1 MTPRRPT
8 RPVTPAVAALS
19 RATHA
24 AQSERL
30 RGRFLLLWR
39 TLPTNWTLPT
49 PVPEFVFCPWR
60 KWRFDLAWPASVG
73 GVALELNG
81 GIYRARGSHTGPKG
95 QERDA
100 EKALAATALGW
111 LPIALTSGQ
120 IDRRRVEIVALLVDA
135 YRPPTWAIEQDR
147 LERLL
152 PAARQIVG
160 AGK

>member
-1 MTPRRPT
+1 MSAT
-8 RPVTPAVAALS
+8 RPVTPAVAALA
-19 RATHA
+19 RARHT

-39 TLPTNWTLPT
+39 TLPNAYLLPA
-49 PVPEFVFCPWR
+49 PEAEVRLCSWR
-60 KWRFDLAWPASVG
+60 KWPWDLCFRVG
-73 GVALELNG
+73 CGGIALEFQG
-81 GIYRARGSHTGPKG
+81 GTWIGGAHSRGPG

-120 IDRRRVEIVALLVDA
+120 IDRRRVEIVALLVAA
-135 YRPPTWAIEQDR
+135 YQPPTWAIEQDR

-152 PAARQIVG
+152 PAARIIVG
-160 AGK
+160 AEK